1 MGLGSSPRWGTKI
14 IIKFKRKIM
23 GSLLEDYK
31 EHADSI
37 LEVYKKQING
47 ESLTD
52 EEVMQR
58 FKEDEKKFHKE
69 VNDKVGQYEALD
81 MDKFMDRIGGQEKI
95 ETMNKINEKLDRSI
109 LVNGK
114 LVSKRENDKNEDLDE
129 WKRGFMDGY
138 DEAYRRIVDLS
149 FLKIN

>member
-1 MGLGSSPRWGTKI
+1 
-14 IIKFKRKIM
+14 M

-81 MDKFMDRIGGQEKI
+81 MDKFMNRIGGQEKI

-114 LVSKRENDKNEDLDE
+114 LVSNRKNDKNEDLDE

-138 DEAYRRIVDLS
+138 DEAYRRIMESKV
-149 FLKIN
+149 

>member
-1 MGLGSSPRWGTKI
+1 MS
-14 IIKFKRKIM
+14 
-23 GSLLEDYK
+23 SLLEDYK

-114 LVSKRENDKNEDLDE
+114 LVSKRKNDKNEDLDE

-149 FLKIN
+149 FLKIK

>member
-1 MGLGSSPRWGTKI
+1 MS
-14 IIKFKRKIM
+14 
-23 GSLLEDYK
+23 SLLEDYK

-81 MDKFMDRIGGQEKI
+81 MDMFMNRIGGQEKI

-114 LVSKRENDKNEDLDE
+114 LVSKRKNDKNEDLDE

-138 DEAYRRIVDLS
+138 DEAYRRIMESKV
-149 FLKIN
+149 